1 MAPHVPLCYLE
12 RLAVKPK
19 KTKKTQPK
27 ESVECLYA
35 QGRLVEAAELLAA
48 AIAKG
53 ETGALW
59 NDWGV
64 VYTGLAERAFRR
76 AWELDPGNQATAAN
90 LGVLLFS
97 TGKFGEAAPVLR
109 KALPQVDGN
118 ARDHLASLLAL
129 SEAPAKA
136 RSQKR
141 TRDIAQAKREIRD
154 VLEQYFAHGDRSSNV
169 ATPPGYTPDLD
180 YKPEW
185 LDQVFARQT
194 IHDEDYVVFGAFKDP
209 DSVILDIGGNSGY
222 SAASIWASG
231 AASKVFSFEPNAG
244 FADCLKRVAEL
255 RPGRF
260 GYSMVALGDA
270 AGSLDFAV
278 PVINGFAITALA
290 TACSLPNLDCL
301 ADVIIEHFEKYMAAM
316 AFEWFRMHRF
326 TAQVTRL
333 DDFLAEGRSW
343 LSGDRIVAMKI
354 DAESY
359 EGHVLVGARKFLS
372 ARKPLILAEGA
383 HTTPLVFETLLGL
396 GYSYAG
402 REGRRLETATGP
414 VPAISGFFIHPDRF
428 GEYQR
433 SGLLTEECVA
443 AVS

>member
-1 MAPHVPLCYLE
+1 M
-12 RLAVKPK
+12 KQK
-19 KTKKTQPK
+19 KTKEAQPR
-27 ESVECLYA
+27 ESVESLYA
-35 QGRLVEAAELLAA
+35 QGRLLEAAQLLAA

-76 AWELDPGNQATAAN
+76 AWELDPGNHSTAAN

-97 TGKFGEAAPVLR
+97 TGKFAEAGPVLR
-109 KALPQVDGN
+109 KALLQADGN
-118 ARDHLASLLAL
+118 ARDHLARLLAL
-129 SEAPAKA
+129 CEAPGKA

-154 VLEQYFAHGDRSSNV
+154 VLEQYFVRGDRSSNA

-180 YKPEW
+180 YQPEW
-185 LDQVFARQT
+185 LDRVFARQT
-194 IHDEDYVVFGAFKDP
+194 IHDEDYAVFVAFQDP

-231 AASKVFSFEPNAG
+231 AASKVFTFEPNAG

-260 GYSMVALGDA
+260 GYSLLALGDA
-270 AGSLDFAV
+270 TGSLDFAV
-278 PVINGFAITALA
+278 PVINGLAITALA

-301 ADVIIEHFEKYMAAM
+301 ADVIIEHFEKYMTGM

-326 TAQVTRL
+326 RAEVTRL

-343 LSGDRIVAMKI
+343 LSGDHIVAMKI

-359 EGHVLVGARKFLS
+359 EGHVLVGARKLL
-372 ARKPLILAEGA
+372 AAHKPLILAEGA
-383 HTTPLVFETLLGL
+383 HTTPLVYETLLNL

-402 REGRRLETATGP
+402 REGKKLRATDGR
-414 VPAISGFFIHPDRF
+414 VQAISGFFIHPHRLD
-428 GEYQR
+428 EYGR
-433 SGLLTEECVA
+433 IGLLLG
-443 AVS
+443 